1 MRKKRKRP
9 LEVPNSRR
17 VDVLI
22 PVPLVEEAKEIL
34 GREGISLSSYVRRT
48 LRRLT
53 CYPELVLL
61 EMRGVPETFYEDL
74 QYPEEQEEEQDVV
87 EATS

>member
-1 MRKKRKRP
+1 MTKKRKRP

-22 PVPLVEEAKEIL
+22 PVPLVNESKQIL
-34 GREGISLSSYVRRT
+34 KREGISLSSYIRRT

-53 CYPELVLL
+53 RYPELVLL

-74 QYPEEQEEEQDVV
+74 DYDTEEEKDEVQP
-87 EATS
+87 TS